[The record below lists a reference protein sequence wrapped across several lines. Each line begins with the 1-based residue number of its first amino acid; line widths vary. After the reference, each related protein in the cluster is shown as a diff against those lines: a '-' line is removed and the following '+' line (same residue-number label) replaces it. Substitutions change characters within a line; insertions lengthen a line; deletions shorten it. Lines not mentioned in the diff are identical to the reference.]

1 MSNIKNAE
9 RWKNEFIFPA
19 ISLRYYRRTAAPIE
33 NRKKGGE
40 SEIVKC
46 QIGPMFR
53 SLNFAARGSKWRVK

>member
-1 MSNIKNAE
+1 MNLPFHLFVI
-9 RWKNEFIFPA
+9 
-19 ISLRYYRRTAAPIE
+19 ISLRRTAAPIE

>member
-1 MSNIKNAE
+1 MNLFFLPFHYVITGE
-9 RWKNEFIFPA
+9 PQHQ
-19 ISLRYYRRTAAPIE
+19 LRYYRRTAAPIE

>member
-1 MSNIKNAE
+1 M
-9 RWKNEFIFPA
+9 FPA

-46 QIGPMFR
+46 QIGGFDLSI
-53 SLNFAARGSKWRVK
+53 SLHAVVNGG